1 MLAPPRRAKLP
12 EDIGITLQLVRRVQG
27 GDHDALQPLFERYYE
42 RVRRIV
48 RVRLGAPLRS
58 RLDSGDIVQETFL
71 AALKGFDRFD
81 LRDEAAL
88 IHWLSVLAE
97 NRIRDAADYNDAAK
111 RAAGREVPLASP
123 GRSGT
128 VHLDPASDGT
138 GPADRAAND
147 EQVERLEEAIS
158 ALPEDLREIVLLRDY
173 AGMAWEDIATR
184 VGRPSPDAARMAH
197 GKALLLL
204 AAHMRERGEPAA

>member
-1 MLAPPRRAKLP
+1 VP

-27 GDHDALQPLFERYYE
+27 GDRDALQPLFERYYDK
-42 RVRRIV
+42 VRRIV

-58 RLDSGDIVQETFL
+58 KLDSGDIVQETFL
-71 AALKGFDRFD
+71 AALQGFDRFD

-97 NRIRDAADYNDAAK
+97 NRIRDAADYHGAGK
-111 RAAGREVPLASP
+111 RAREREVPLAAP
-123 GRSGT
+123 GTSGT
-128 VHLDPASDGT
+128 VRVDL
-138 GPADRAAND
+138 PADSLGPSDKAAHE
-147 EQVERLEEAIS
+147 EQVERLDAALS
-158 ALPEDLREIVLLRDY
+158 ALPEELREIVLLRDY
-173 AGMAWEDIATR
+173 AGMAWEDIARR

-204 AAHMRERGEPAA
+204 AAHMRERGGEAG

>member
-12 EDIGITLQLVRRVQG
+12 QDIGITLQLVRRVQD
-27 GDHDALQPLFERYYE
+27 GDRDALQPLFERYYE

-97 NRIRDAADYNDAAK
+97 NRIRDAADYNDAGK

-128 VHLDPASDGT
+128 VYLDPAADGPS
-138 GPADRAAND
+138 PADKAAND
-147 EQVERLEEAIS
+147 EQVLRLEDAIT
-158 ALPEDLREIVLLRDY
+158 ALPDDLREIVLLRDY
-173 AGMAWEDIATR
+173 AGMAWEDIAAR

-204 AAHMRERGEPAA
+204 AAHMREHGETAG